1 MTSKVARGETA
12 AKNLRPAWHRALSA
26 LVGATGAR
34 ALIDKMIGL
43 EPIQWLRV
51 IQQQEIQSWLD
62 ELPAEDLDVLEISGD
77 EWRDARPWKTHRT
90 ANFPAF
96 DVCDQPLKERFDL
109 IIADQVFEHLDRP
122 YRAAGN
128 VLSMLRPGGRFLIS
142 TPFLVRVHEFPI
154 DCTRWTEDGLRHFL
168 GEAGFPLDRI
178 KTGSWGNRACVKAN
192 FSCWMGYRSRFHS
205 LRNEPNFPITVW
217 AMATRDSPSPSTTEN
232 SR

>member
-12 AKNLRPAWHRALSA
+12 GQNLRPAWHRALSA
-26 LVGATGAR
+26 LVGATGTR
-34 ALIDKMIGL
+34 ALIERMIGL
-43 EPIQWLRV
+43 EPIQWSRV

-62 ELPAEDLDVLEISGD
+62 ELPAEELDVLEISGD

-90 ANFPAF
+90 
-96 DVCDQPLKERFDL
+96 
-109 IIADQVFEHLDRP
+109 
-122 YRAAGN
+122 AGN

-217 AMATRDSPSPSTTEN
+217 AMATSDSPSDSTTEN

>member
-1 MTSKVARGETA
+1 MNSKVARGETA

-34 ALIDKMIGL
+34 ALIEKMIGL

-96 DVCDQPLKERFDL
+96 DVCDQPLEERFDL

-122 YRAAGN
+122 PRAVDRKLVDPDQERRRNQKSTAG
-128 VLSMLRPGGRFLIS
+128 P
-142 TPFLVRVHEFPI
+142 
-154 DCTRWTEDGLRHFL
+154 
-168 GEAGFPLDRI
+168 
-178 KTGSWGNRACVKAN
+178 
-192 FSCWMGYRSRFHS
+192 
-205 LRNEPNFPITVW
+205 
-217 AMATRDSPSPSTTEN
+217 
-232 SR
+232 